1 MREKEFIK
9 LTRKLVNV
17 IIDRIDKGL
26 SLRQFNYYGHTISVK
41 VKTYK
46 GQDKQAH
53 ALTEYTVY
61 ELVYKLD
68 YFNSPE
74 DFSCRLI
81 GVEIGKFNWLTGEV
95 L

>member
-1 MREKEFIK
+1 MREKEIAK
-9 LTRKLVNV
+9 LTRRLINV

-26 SLRQFNYYGHTISVK
+26 SLRQFNYYGHCISVK

-46 GQDKQAH
+46 GQDKQEH
-53 ALTEYTVY
+53 GLTEYTVY

-68 YFNSPE
+68 YF
-74 DFSCRLI
+74 RLI
-81 GVEIGKFNWLTGEV
+81 AVEIGKFNCLTGEV